1 MFHVHTMRRYAAV
14 LFIAAISAVLL
25 VGLISSSGTAQNAAP
40 RLSFAIATGPSGGT
54 YFPIGEAIGAIVS
67 HPPGAGRCDTVDAC
81 GPEGLI
87 ASARTSSGAVANV
100 RDVDALRTDS
110 ALSQSDVVAEAVAGK
125 GTFRSD
131 GAETHVRIIA
141 MLFAEDVLVV
151 AAKSSG
157 IRKLA
162 DLKGRRVS
170 IGTPGSG
177 TLVTAKAVLDAA
189 RLSRKVRISTES
201 ADVAARRIEEGTLD
215 AFFFVGGAPVPFVQN
230 LVSHGRAVLIPIDGA
245 DRRMLLAQT
254 RGLVSTSI
262 PMGEYADQQR
272 TETVATHAVFIVND
286 KEPADVVFGITRA
299 LFNPVN
305 RQLLV
310 AAHPSAADI
319 KLETATVD
327 LPAPLHP
334 AAARFYASAARA
346 IARSDTSA
354 RR

>member
-1 MFHVHTMRRYAAV
+1 MRRNAAV
-14 LFIAAISAVLL
+14 LFVAGISAVLL
-25 VGLISSSGTAQNAAP
+25 VGLISASGTAQEAAP

-54 YFPIGEAIGAIVS
+54 YFPVGEAIAAIVS
-67 HPPGAGRCDTVDAC
+67 HAPGAARCETQDAC

-100 RDVDALRTDS
+100 RDVNTFRADS

-125 GTFRSD
+125 GPFRGD
-131 GAETHVRIIA
+131 GALIHVRTIA
-141 MLFAEDVLVV
+141 MLFPEDVLVV
-151 AAKSSG
+151 AARSSG
-157 IRKLA
+157 VRKLA

-189 RLSRKVRISTES
+189 GLTRRIRPSMES
-201 ADVAARRIEEGTLD
+201 ADVAARRIGDGTLD

-245 DRRMLLAQT
+245 SRKKLLAEAS
-254 RGLVSTSI
+254 GLVATSI
-262 PMGEYADQQR
+262 PAGAYAGQPR
-272 TETVATHAVFIVND
+272 TETIASHAVFIVND
-286 KEPADVVFGITRA
+286 REPADVVFGITRA

-305 RQLLV
+305 RQLL
-310 AAHPSAADI
+310 AGAHPSAAAI
-319 KLETATVD
+319 KIESAAAD

-334 AAARFYASAARA
+334 AAARFYAGVAHA
-346 IARSDTSA
+346 IARTDPPA

>member
-1 MFHVHTMRRYAAV
+1 MLVSVFGAA
-14 LFIAAISAVLL
+14 LL
-25 VGLISSSGTAQNAAP
+25 VGLISSSGTAQDAAP

-67 HPPGAGRCDTVDAC
+67 HPPGAGRCESQDAC

-100 RDVDALRTDS
+100 RDVNAFRTDS
-110 ALSQSDVVAEAVAGK
+110 ALSQSDVVAEAVAGR
-125 GTFRSD
+125 GSFRSD
-131 GAETHVRIIA
+131 GAETHVRTIA
-141 MLFAEDVLVV
+141 MLFPEDVLVV

-170 IGTPGSG
+170 IGELGSG
-177 TLVTAKAVLDAA
+177 TSVTAKAVLDAA
-189 RLSRKVRISTES
+189 GLSRRLCLSTES
-201 ADVAARRIEEGTLD
+201 ADVAARSIEDETLD
-215 AFFFVGGAPVPFVQN
+215 AFFFVGGAPVPFVEN

-245 DRRMLLAQT
+245 NRKKLLAET
-254 RGLVSTSI
+254 RGLVETSI
-262 PMGEYADQQR
+262 PVGEYSGQPR

-286 KEPADVVFGITRA
+286 KEPTDVVFGITRA
-299 LFNPVN
+299 LFSPVN
-305 RQLLV
+305 RQLLA

-334 AAARFYASAARA
+334 AAARFYAGVANTVARTD
-346 IARSDTSA
+346 SPA